1 MRTEI
6 TGQEHQIK
14 EFGFYSLDDEKP
26 LNRLRR
32 GKVLSNIFTTE
43 LNWQYCGAEIP
54 KVMGLYP
61 TTRGP
66 DERREV
72 NS

>member
-1 MRTEI
+1 MLYNGFLFFIILFLFLYNGFIWNT
-6 TGQEHQIK
+6 K

-54 KVMGLYP
+54 KVMGL
-61 TTRGP
+61 
-66 DERREV
+66 
-72 NS
+72 